1 MSATGKGL
9 SCCCFKSR
17 REHCSTL
24 FNGCPACESEYYEGW
39 VTNVASMQEPVLV
52 NGRCLAALFPLVCGR
67 RSIEGIVDERVVVP
81 IFQHRDD
88 EAAAA
93 FFGESA
99 IRLCVVTDL
108 SNCGREIVHNL
119 INPSPPLLHQHRLA
133 KADDCGLL
141 RLDQ

>member
-1 MSATGKGL
+1 M
-9 SCCCFKSR
+9 
-17 REHCSTL
+17 
-24 FNGCPACESEYYEGW
+24 
-39 VTNVASMQEPVLV
+39 
-52 NGRCLAALFPLVCGR
+52 
-67 RSIEGIVDERVVVP
+67 GIVDERIVVP

-88 EAAAA
+88 EPAAA

>member
-1 MSATGKGL
+1 M
-9 SCCCFKSR
+9 
-17 REHCSTL
+17 
-24 FNGCPACESEYYEGW
+24 
-39 VTNVASMQEPVLV
+39 
-52 NGRCLAALFPLVCGR
+52 NGRCLAALLPLVCER
-67 RSIEGIVDERVVVP
+67 RSSVGIVDERVVVP

-108 SNCGREIVHNL
+108 SNCGREIVHNQS
-119 INPSPPLLHQHRLA
+119 ISPSLLDQHRLA

-141 RLDQ
+141 